1 MSNTM
6 HLLINNNYIMID
18 FDRGEVS
25 FAKTVNPKMIG
36 VISKYLVDEGFMDKL
51 WLQKMKQVK

>member
-1 MSNTM
+1 M

-18 FDRGEVS
+18 FDRGEVG
-25 FAKTVNPKMIG
+25 FPKTVNPKMIG

>member
-1 MSNTM
+1 
-6 HLLINNNYIMID
+6 MID
-18 FDRGEVS
+18 FDRGEVG

>member
-18 FDRGEVS
+18 FDRGEVG
-25 FAKTVNPKMIG
+25 FPKTVNPKMIG

-51 WLQKMKQVK
+51 WLQNMKQVK